1 MIKYDEYKFSI
12 TEYLINAVQWSIL
25 SGAVGMLFFDSFIA
39 VLLLFAFVPFFLI
52 DKKKLAIKKRR
63 EDLNVQFKDAINS
76 ISAALGAGYSI
87 ENSFREAYKELL
99 LIYGSQDLII
109 MELNYII
116 KHMEMNETI
125 ESLLID
131 FADRSKDE
139 DIKSF
144 AEVFVTAKRMGG
156 DFISIISM
164 TSKNISEKIDVR
176 REISVIL
183 SSRQLEQ
190 KIMNVIPLFIIVYIR
205 NSSPGFFE
213 PLYGNIFGII
223 VMSVCLILYILSY
236 LIGRKIVNVEV

>member
-12 TEYLINAVQWSIL
+12 TEYIVNTIQWLIL
-25 SGAVGMLFFDSFIA
+25 SVAVGILFFDSLIA
-39 VLLLFAFVPFFLI
+39 VALIFGFVPFFLR
-52 DKKKLAIKKRR
+52 DKKRLAIKKRR
-63 EDLNVQFKDAINS
+63 EYLNVQFKDAINS
-76 ISAALGAGYSI
+76 IAAALGAGYSI

-99 LIYGSQDLII
+99 LIHSNQELIMI
-109 MELNYII
+109 ELNYII

-125 ESLLID
+125 ESLLND
-131 FADRSKDE
+131 FANRSKDE

-144 AEVFVTAKRMGG
+144 TEVFITAKRTGG
-156 DFISIISM
+156 DFISIINM
-164 TSKNISEKIDVR
+164 TSKNISEKIDVK

-190 KIMNVIPLFIIVYIR
+190 KVMNVIPILIIIYIR

-223 VMSVCLILYILSY
+223 VMSVCLMLYLLSY